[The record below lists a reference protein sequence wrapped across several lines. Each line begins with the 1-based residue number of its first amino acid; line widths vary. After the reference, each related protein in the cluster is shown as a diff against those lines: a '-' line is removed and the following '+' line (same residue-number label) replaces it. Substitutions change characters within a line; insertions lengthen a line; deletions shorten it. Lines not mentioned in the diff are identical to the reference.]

1 MPAPLAHA
9 PLQISQLQSSHVNA
23 AMHRFRHDSG
33 VLKIASHA
41 LFKSYAVFATA
52 ASASYIVLF
61 VVAFSILVLLVLA
74 LVRHLIPNGRI
85 SLFFNSWIFFPL
97 LTALCKLFAF
107 LVCFSLPM
115 FIQQGD
121 TDSSK
126 NYELAQ
132 GADAGCV
139 FYYNLF
145 FPNTSRA
152 AAAKNL
158 GHSIQRSD
166 MYCDSTFWTDH
177 LSAYFNGSYPSIFYR
192 CPLRMSFAT
201 LYVPSPSSATAAP
214 QQL

>member
-1 MPAPLAHA
+1 LPAPLAHA

-85 SLFFNSWIFFPL
+85 SLFFNSWNFFPL

-121 TDSSK
+121 TDSLK

-145 FPNTSRA
+145 YPNTSRSA
-152 AAAKNL
+152 AANNL

-192 CPLRMSFAT
+192 CSLRMSFAT

>member
-1 MPAPLAHA
+1 
-9 PLQISQLQSSHVNA
+9 
-23 AMHRFRHDSG
+23 MHRFRHDSG